1 MNKNTVFKNARNRVV
16 IFGVVTTFFLLGS
29 LLSNSPV
36 LAHHPNGGQIPST
49 FAQGF
54 LSGLGH
60 PVIGIDHLVF
70 VLAIGFLAALCD
82 KLGMVIPL
90 AFVVTTAI
98 GTGIHLQSF
107 NLPVVEGII
116 AASVLLMGI
125 FLARKNQTN
134 LLFLTAISAIAGV
147 FHGYAYGES
156 IVGAEITALSAYLFG
171 FCLIQL
177 CISAISFY
185 IGKLI
190 INRPIK
196 SPRLVLRFIG
206 FVLCGIGFTF
216 LSNAILG

>member
-1 MNKNTVFKNARNRVV
+1 MFKNSRNRVL
-16 IFGVVTTFFLLGS
+16 IFGAVTTFFLLES
-29 LLSNSPV
+29 LLIKSSA
-36 LAHHPNGGQIPST
+36 LAHHPNGSQIPST

-70 VLAIGFLAALCD
+70 VVAISLLAALSD

-90 AFVVTTAI
+90 AFMATTAI

-107 NLPVVEGII
+107 NLPVVEVII

-125 FLARKNQTN
+125 FLARKSKTN
-134 LLFLTAISAIAGV
+134 LLLLTITSAIAGI

-156 IVGAEITALSAYLFG
+156 IIGAETTTLGAYLFG

-177 CISAISFY
+177 VISAIAFY
-185 IGKLI
+185 VGKSI
-190 INRPIK
+190 VNRPFK
-196 SPRLVLRFIG
+196 SPRLVLRFVG